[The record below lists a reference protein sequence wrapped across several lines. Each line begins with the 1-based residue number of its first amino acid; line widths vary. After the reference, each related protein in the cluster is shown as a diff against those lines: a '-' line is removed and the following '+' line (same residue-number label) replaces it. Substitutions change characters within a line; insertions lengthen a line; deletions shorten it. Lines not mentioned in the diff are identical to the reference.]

1 MAVTKIEEP
10 LLSETAASYTKYTL
24 FPIEHHDIFDM
35 YTKHK
40 STFWTPEE
48 IDLSNDSKDFE
59 SLSQNE
65 QLFIKHVLAFFASSD
80 LIVNENLILN
90 FCNEVKYTEAQFFFR
105 FQMMMEDIH
114 QHTYSQLIDTYITD
128 EREKTNL
135 FNALENVPCVKQKAE
150 WVMKYMNNDISFPER
165 LLAFA
170 IFEGIFFSGSFCAI
184 FWLKKRGLMPGLT
197 FSNELISR
205 DEGIHVDFSAML
217 YRDHI
222 IHKLTDQKVHE
233 IMNNAIKVETVFVQE
248 SLPVEL
254 IGMNS
259 TMMIEYIKF
268 CADRLLRSL
277 GHPKLY
283 HAKNPFD
290 WMVNISIDGK
300 TNFFEKRVGEYS
312 KAGVGVNPQD
322 NVISFDED
330 F

>member
-1 MAVTKIEEP
+1 MAEP
-10 LLSETAASYTKYTL
+10 LLTENTNKYTL
-24 FPIEHHDIFDM
+24 FPIQHHDIFDM

-48 IDLSNDSKDFE
+48 IDLSNDVKDFTKLT
-59 SLSQNE
+59 SNE
-65 QLFIKHVLAFFASSD
+65 QQFIKHVLAFFASSD

-90 FCNEVKYTEAQFFFR
+90 FCNEVKYTEAEFFFR

-128 EREKTNL
+128 ETEKNNL
-135 FNALENVPCVKQKAE
+135 FNALEHVPCVKQKAE
-150 WVMKYMNNDISFPER
+150 WVMKYMDSSVSSFAER
-165 LLAFA
+165 LVAFA

-222 IHKLTDQKVHE
+222 VNKLSDARVHE
-233 IMNNAIKVETVFVQE
+233 IMDNAIKVETVFVKE

-283 HAKNPFD
+283 NAKNPFD

-312 KAGVGVNPQD
+312 KAGVGVKPED